1 MIYKVTFMEV
11 RHKNGSMLSKIM
23 AFTVRYAYEEKELEA
38 KAQISNYAMRK
49 LAKDEDVSTEVLGKI
64 CKALNCSLDDIVE
77 FIDEDK

>member
-1 MIYKVTFMEV
+1 MRMK
-11 RHKNGSMLSKIM
+11 K
-23 AFTVRYAYEEKELEA
+23 KELEA

-49 LAKDEDVSTEVLGKI
+49 LAKDEDISTEVLGKI